1 MIPYGRQ
8 SIDDEDIVAV
18 VRALKS
24 DYLTTG
30 PEVDAFEKELA
41 ERVGAKHVI
50 AVSSG
55 TAALHMA
62 MAAVRIGPG
71 DHVITSANTFLAS
84 ANCAAYLGATPDFA
98 DIDPVSYNLSVE
110 SLEETWQGNTKAV
123 VAVDFAGQPCDYPR
137 ITQLAR
143 ERGAVVIQDA
153 SHSLGGSVAYSQEPI
168 SGLRSTTS
176 EIQYPI
182 GCLPG
187 VDMTTF
193 SFHPVKTMTTAEGG
207 AVATDRDDLAE
218 FCREFRTH
226 GMVRDSKRFQT
237 LEPGPWVYEM
247 QHLGFNYRITDLQ
260 CALGRNQLR
269 KLDQFVQR
277 RAEIVAHYNDAF
289 ADLDYVTTPKLGDWL
304 GQGSRHQAPSTT
316 NRIAWHLYVLQINFN
331 AIGSTRSA
339 VMEKLREAGVGTQVH
354 YIPVH
359 LQPWYRENFGY
370 CLGKCP
376 NVESYYQRC
385 LSLPLYPAM
394 TDRDV
399 RTVIATVKMILP

>member
-207 AVATDRDDLAE
+207 
-218 FCREFRTH
+218 
-226 GMVRDSKRFQT
+226 
-237 LEPGPWVYEM
+237 
-247 QHLGFNYRITDLQ
+247 TDLQ